1 MKRKRNILNKI
12 VRKNYNNELEKI
24 LEEKNFDENV
34 KSILLS
40 ILYKIEIAYKDI
52 STVKKEIESMDEYI
66 SNLFKIIKEKCN
78 SIKIVNMTNNQ
89 NIIPENRTYI
99 INKKENEIISY
110 PIERK
115 ILYAIAKMGKKEK
128 IIKDEYY
135 LINKTLSDLI
145 NIGNSINMVEPLRD
159 FNGYSW
165 TTISHEIESVDHN
178 LIYQNLRILAGSEIL
193 NKWVENNEFM
203 IDYFEM
209 FKDKLDTKYGRENAR
224 RIINRL
230 SKISVLLT
238 YKFNQ
243 DDLKTYV
250 LEKDKVKE
258 ELNKIQDRKKFV
270 EEKTEEKIEI
280 SNRIREIDTII
291 NNKKL
296 SQEEYNKRN
305 EKLPLEKKIFSTK
318 ILIKVMKEEK
328 QQYLK
333 ELEGINKIL
342 NPQKFVKYKR
352 QLEEKYNYLKVLDV
366 VNKEKELN
374 KLKLEFQKL
383 FLELIEKELKKAETK
398 QQIEKILYDFRYYL
412 LLPYDNNNEVKDI
425 KQLKEKITQISEII
439 LNKTN
444 VKIDTFLKRTAFE
457 IDY

>member
-1 MKRKRNILNKI
+1 MKRKKNILNKI

-40 ILYKIEIAYKDI
+40 ILYKIEIAYKDVT
-52 STVKKEIESMDEYI
+52 TVKKEIEPMDEYI
-66 SNLFKIIKEKCN
+66 SNLLKIIKEQCN
-78 SIKIVNMTNNQ
+78 SIKILNMTNNQ

-99 INKKENEIISY
+99 INKKEKEIIAY

-115 ILYAIAKMGKKEK
+115 ILYAIAKMGKKER

-135 LINKTLSDLI
+135 LINETLSDLI
-145 NIGNSINMVEPLRD
+145 NVGNSINMVEPLRD

-178 LIYQNLRILAGSEIL
+178 LIYQNLRILVGSKIL

-209 FKDKLDTKYGRENAR
+209 FKDELDAKYGRENAR
-224 RIINRL
+224 RIINKV
-230 SKISVLLT
+230 SKISILLS
-238 YKFNQ
+238 YKFNPDNLQ
-243 DDLKTYV
+243 DYIE
-250 LEKDKVKE
+250 EKDKIKH

-270 EEKTEEKIEI
+270 EEKTDKKMEITKKIK
-280 SNRIREIDTII
+280 EIDTII

-328 QQYLK
+328 EQYLK
-333 ELEGINKIL
+333 ELEEINKIL

-366 VNKEKELN
+366 ENKEKELN

-383 FLELIEKELKKAETK
+383 FLELIEKELNKVETK
-398 QQIEKILYDFRYYL
+398 QEIEKILYDFRYYL

-425 KQLKEKITQISEII
+425 EQLQEKIKSISEII

-444 VKIDTFLKRTAFE
+444 VQMGTFLKRTVFE
-457 IDY
+457 INY

>member
-1 MKRKRNILNKI
+1 MKSKKNILNKI

-40 ILYKIEIAYKDI
+40 ILYKIEIAYKDVV
-52 STVKKEIESMDEYI
+52 TVKKEIEPMDEYI
-66 SNLFKIIKEKCN
+66 SNLLKIIKEQCN
-78 SIKIVNMTNNQ
+78 SIKILNMTNNQ
-89 NIIPENRTYI
+89 NIIPKNRTYI
-99 INKKENEIISY
+99 INKNEKEIIAY

-115 ILYAIAKMGKKEK
+115 ILYAISKMGKKDK

-135 LINKTLSDLI
+135 LINETLSDLI
-145 NIGNSINMVEPLRD
+145 NVGNSINMVEPLRD

-165 TTISHEIESVDHN
+165 TTISHEIESLDHN
-178 LIYQNLRILAGSEIL
+178 LIYQNLRILVGSKIL

-203 IDYFEM
+203 IDYYDV
-209 FKDKLDTKYGRENAR
+209 FKDELEVKYGREIAR
-224 RIINRL
+224 KIINRL
-230 SKISVLLT
+230 SKISVLLS
-238 YKFNQ
+238 YKFNP
-243 DDLKTYV
+243 DKLNNYV
-250 LEKDKVKE
+250 LEKDEIKE

-270 EEKTEEKIEI
+270 EEKTDKKIEI
-280 SNRIREIDTII
+280 TSKIREIDTII

-296 SQEEYNKRN
+296 SYEEYNKRN

-328 QQYLK
+328 EQYLK
-333 ELEGINKIL
+333 ELEEINKIL

-352 QLEEKYNYLKVLDV
+352 QLEEKYNYLKVLEV
-366 VNKEKELN
+366 ENKEKELS

-383 FLELIEKELKKAETK
+383 FLELIEENLNKAETK

-412 LLPYDNNNEVKDI
+412 LLPYDSNNEVKDI
-425 KQLKEKITQISEII
+425 EQLQDKVTQISEII

-444 VKIDTFLKRTAFE
+444 VKIETFLKRTVFE
-457 IDY
+457 INY

>member
-1 MKRKRNILNKI
+1 MKRKKNILNKI

-40 ILYKIEIAYKDI
+40 ILYKIEIAYKDVT
-52 STVKKEIESMDEYI
+52 TVKKEIEPMDEYI
-66 SNLFKIIKEKCN
+66 SNLLKIIKEQCN
-78 SIKIVNMTNNQ
+78 SIKILNMTNNQ

-99 INKKENEIISY
+99 INKKEKEIIAY

-115 ILYAIAKMGKKEK
+115 ILYAIAKMGKKER

-135 LINKTLSDLI
+135 LINETLSDLI
-145 NIGNSINMVEPLRD
+145 NVGNSINMVEPLRD

-178 LIYQNLRILAGSEIL
+178 LIYQNLRILVGSKIL

-209 FKDKLDTKYGRENAR
+209 FKDELDAKYGRENAR
-224 RIINRL
+224 RIINKV
-230 SKISVLLT
+230 SKISILLS
-238 YKFNQ
+238 YKFNPDNLQ
-243 DDLKTYV
+243 DYIE
-250 LEKDKVKE
+250 EKDKIKH

-270 EEKTEEKIEI
+270 EEKTDKKMEITKKIKQ
-280 SNRIREIDTII
+280 IDTII

-328 QQYLK
+328 EQYLK
-333 ELEGINKIL
+333 ELEEINKIL

-366 VNKEKELN
+366 ENKEKELN

-383 FLELIEKELKKAETK
+383 FLELIEKELNKVETK
-398 QQIEKILYDFRYYL
+398 QEIEKILYDFRYYL

-425 KQLKEKITQISEII
+425 EQLQEKIKSISEII

-444 VKIDTFLKRTAFE
+444 VQMGTFLKRTVFE
-457 IDY
+457 INY

>member
-1 MKRKRNILNKI
+1 MKSKKNILNKI

-40 ILYKIEIAYKDI
+40 ILYKIEIAYKDVV
-52 STVKKEIESMDEYI
+52 TVKKEIEPMDEYI
-66 SNLFKIIKEKCN
+66 SNLLKIIKEQCN
-78 SIKIVNMTNNQ
+78 SIKILNMTNNQ
-89 NIIPENRTYI
+89 NIIPKNRTYI
-99 INKKENEIISY
+99 INKNEKEIIAY

-115 ILYAIAKMGKKEK
+115 ILYAISKMGKKDK

-135 LINKTLSDLI
+135 LINETLSDLI
-145 NIGNSINMVEPLRD
+145 NVGNSINMVEPLRD

-165 TTISHEIESVDHN
+165 TTISHEIESLDHN
-178 LIYQNLRILAGSEIL
+178 LIYQNLRILVGSKVL

-203 IDYFEM
+203 IDYYDV
-209 FKDKLDTKYGRENAR
+209 FKDELEVKYGREIAR
-224 RIINRL
+224 KIINRL
-230 SKISVLLT
+230 SKISVLLS
-238 YKFNQ
+238 YKFNP
-243 DDLKTYV
+243 DKLNNYV
-250 LEKDKVKE
+250 LEKDEIKE

-270 EEKTEEKIEI
+270 EEKTDKKIEI
-280 SNRIREIDTII
+280 TSKIREIDTII

-296 SQEEYNKRN
+296 SYEEYNKRN

-328 QQYLK
+328 EQYLK
-333 ELEGINKIL
+333 ELEEINKIL

-366 VNKEKELN
+366 ENKEKELS

-383 FLELIEKELKKAETK
+383 FLELIEENLNKAETK

-412 LLPYDNNNEVKDI
+412 LLPYDSNNEVKDI
-425 KQLKEKITQISEII
+425 EQLQDKVTQISEII

-444 VKIDTFLKRTAFE
+444 VKIETFLKRTVFE
-457 IDY
+457 INY